1 MICSLFFQELEE
13 EVGIELNCANNAKT
27 QISGV
32 FFQTGLFLKGLVEI
46 PD

>member
-27 QISGV
+27 QISV
-32 FFQTGLFLKGLVEI
+32 FFSKQACFLKGLVEI